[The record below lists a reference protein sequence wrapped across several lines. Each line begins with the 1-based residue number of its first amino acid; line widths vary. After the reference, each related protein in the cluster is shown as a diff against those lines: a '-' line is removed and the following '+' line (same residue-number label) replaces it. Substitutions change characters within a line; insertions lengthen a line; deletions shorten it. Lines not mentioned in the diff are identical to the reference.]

1 MATPLPGWDIGLMPI
16 TLGTSAIHGTSGEA
30 LMQAMDRALA
40 VLGSGVT
47 VALLIVGMV
56 GS

>member
-1 MATPLPGWDIGLMPI
+1 MPI